1 MWTEELLFASCR
13 QHNVDLLHEVFSH
26 LTSPDAI
33 GEFINVSL
41 DPLGNTALH
50 VASSRGSLECLDVL
64 LDQEGVEVDPRNRMD
79 GDTPL
84 HCAAKLSQEE
94 GYEEEA
100 KEIIEMLLEAGADP
114 RYVSSRLVCGR
125 GVNGDRIRNKGK
137 LKAIDIVPSQQTE
150 LKGILKRA
158 ELKYLYATDVV
169 QGVSLSLSDADCR

>member
-1 MWTEELLFASCR
+1 MWCAEELLFASCR
-13 QHNVDLLHEVFSH
+13 QHNVDLLHEAFSY

-50 VASSRGSLECLDVL
+50 VASARGSLECLDVL

-79 GDTPL
+79 G
-84 HCAAKLSQEE
+84 
-94 GYEEEA
+94 
-100 KEIIEMLLEAGADP
+100 AGADP
-114 RYVSSRLVCGR
+114 RYIFPFLIYR
-125 GVNGDRIRNKGK
+125 GTNGDRIRNKGK

-169 QGVSLSLSDADCR
+169 QGVSLSLNDADCR

>member
-1 MWTEELLFASCR
+1 M
-13 QHNVDLLHEVFSH
+13 
-26 LTSPDAI
+26 
-33 GEFINVSL
+33 SL

-50 VASSRGSLECLDVL
+50 VASARGSLECLDVL

-100 KEIIEMLLEAGADP
+100 KETIEMLLEAGADP
-114 RYVSSRLVCGR
+114 RYIFPFLIYR
-125 GVNGDRIRNKGK
+125 GAHGDRIRNKGK
-137 LKAIDIVPSQQTE
+137 LKAIDIVPSQHTG

-169 QGVSLSLSDADCR
+169 RGICHDRKEKLIVDDDDDEGGDSASDEE

>member
-1 MWTEELLFASCR
+1 MWCAEELLFASCR
-13 QHNVDLLHEVFSH
+13 QHNVDLLHEAFSH
-26 LTSPDAI
+26 LTPPEAI

-50 VASSRGSLECLDVL
+50 VASARGSLECLDVL

-100 KEIIEMLLEAGADP
+100 KETIEMLLEAGADP
-114 RYVSSRLVCGR
+114 RYILPFWSTGGLME
-125 GVNGDRIRNKGK
+125 
-137 LKAIDIVPSQQTE
+137 TE
-150 LKGILKRA
+150 YGTRA
-158 ELKYLYATDVV
+158 
-169 QGVSLSLSDADCR
+169 S